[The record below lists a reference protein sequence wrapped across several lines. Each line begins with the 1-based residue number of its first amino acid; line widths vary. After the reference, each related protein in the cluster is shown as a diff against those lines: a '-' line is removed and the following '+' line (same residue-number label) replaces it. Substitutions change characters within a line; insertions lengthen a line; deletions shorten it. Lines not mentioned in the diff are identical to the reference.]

1 MPPADAPGFCKE
13 ICRFQRPKSGAVNAK
28 TKSILAFTIL
38 LSVAMDFAFERYYGS
53 KRQARL
59 KVTNSSLLSYTV
71 LPVHKF
77 FRLYVRVPVS
87 CTAFFILMVDSILR
101 AVLQAGTA
109 AYTVTVK
116 MRGSLCKFNIFH
128 GTDPGTES
136 AAGTGST
143 DSQFPGDACS
153 R

>member
-116 MRGSLCKFNIFH
+116 MRGSPEFRSLI
-128 GTDPGTES
+128 
-136 AAGTGST
+136 
-143 DSQFPGDACS
+143 
-153 R
+153 